1 MIRYLVL
8 FERRRPNVVEGVCGG
23 LADLRPEFRGVDRMK
38 RCLSMHDVLHNDSPF
53 LTVLFPLPLPTL
65 QQKNTCAH
73 NSTHKAHA
81 NGIKKAK
88 RQRYVSLKGVDPKF
102 LRNQKFAKRKMMQL
116 KAASK

>member
-1 MIRYLVL
+1 MIFL
-8 FERRRPNVVEGVCGG
+8 FSLWMVKHHLDLFFSHTT
-23 LADLRPEFRGVDRMK
+23 LAHVFE
-38 RCLSMHDVLHNDSPF
+38 
-53 LTVLFPLPLPTL
+53 L

-102 LRNQKFAKRKMMQL
+102 LRNQKYAKKYNG
-116 KAASK
+116 SKRTHDE